1 MVQDFSHQ
9 QYGKGV
15 AKFYDSS
22 IDPLIEQF
30 RMGGRSLWP
39 CNAWH
44 SDTFSSFSAQYFIT
58 SIPCTID
65 LAPLSRKH
73 MAKQNRS
80 QQNGPTTDMKHDQF
94 CEALQ
99 LFSRSGFANDL
110 ESWVNF
116 DIFLQI
122 RPKTTDYLSSEVT
135 IVPS

>member
-1 MVQDFSHQ
+1 
-9 QYGKGV
+9 
-15 AKFYDSS
+15 
-22 IDPLIEQF
+22 
-30 RMGGRSLWP
+30 
-39 CNAWH
+39 
-44 SDTFSSFSAQYFIT
+44 
-58 SIPCTID
+58 
-65 LAPLSRKH
+65 

-94 CEALQ
+94 CEALK

-122 RPKTTDYLSSEVT
+122 RPKTKNLPPANYLSSEVS

>member
-9 QYGKGV
+9 QYRKSV

-73 MAKQNRS
+73 MAKQN
-80 QQNGPTTDMKHDQF
+80 GPTTDMKHDQF

-110 ESWVNF
+110 ESMNF

-122 RPKTTDYLSSEVT
+122 RPKTKNLPPANYLSSEVT